1 MERTWYIKNA
11 IARPE
16 PSVYSFIC
24 LSTIGDFMQYNV
36 TRLNEFGRN
45 TQSPT
50 MAMFS
55 DWGQKNHTIVE
66 LFVLLSK
73 MQHYRALEILM
84 PYGIVNYSYLKH
96 MIF

>member
-1 MERTWYIKNA
+1 
-11 IARPE
+11 
-16 PSVYSFIC
+16 
-24 LSTIGDFMQYNV
+24 MQYNV

-45 TQSPT
+45 AQSPT

-84 PYGIVNYSYLKH
+84 PYGTVFGSYLETYNILKITLFVDQL
-96 MIF
+96 MKDTMSYSEMEN

>member
-1 MERTWYIKNA
+1 
-11 IARPE
+11 
-16 PSVYSFIC
+16 
-24 LSTIGDFMQYNV
+24 
-36 TRLNEFGRN
+36 
-45 TQSPT
+45 

-84 PYGIVNYSYLKH
+84 PYGTVYDSFWKH
-96 MIF
+96 MAF

>member
-1 MERTWYIKNA
+1 
-11 IARPE
+11 
-16 PSVYSFIC
+16 
-24 LSTIGDFMQYNV
+24 MQYNV

-84 PYGIVNYSYLKH
+84 PYGTVFGLYLEVYNILKITLFVDQLMKDTMSYSE
-96 MIF
+96 MEN